1 MKKNTLQQN
10 GKQFQVKR
18 NINISNLELTIFR
31 PQSSLVLTPLGTTT
45 TKRPPS
51 VLLPVQTISR
61 PPSQVNPLLSGLN
74 EINGNVVDEKQ
85 CGQQEISSG

>member
-1 MKKNTLQQN
+1 MNH
-10 GKQFQVKR
+10 
-18 NINISNLELTIFR
+18 FR

-61 PPSQVNPLLSGLN
+61 PPNNVNPLLSGIANIN
-74 EINGNVVDEKQ
+74 EVSGNVVDEKQ
-85 CGQQEISSG
+85 CGQQELSSGMSNSKLNAVFFDKMPLKKLIL

>member
-1 MKKNTLQQN
+1 MNH
-10 GKQFQVKR
+10 
-18 NINISNLELTIFR
+18 FR

-61 PPSQVNPLLSGLN
+61 PPNNVNPLLSGIANIN
-74 EINGNVVDEKQ
+74 EVTGNVVDEKQ
-85 CGQQEISSG
+85 CGQQELSSGMSKLNAVCYVCRVCHVHI